1 MLHRFFPIE
10 NRSPRPPWCSL
21 TAPEG
26 KDYRFPTLA
35 GGLSLKESVVRSL
48 KEGAEL
54 RSKMAETMP
63 AEIVSAA
70 TAIAEAFKAGRKLLL
85 FGNGGSAADAQH
97 IAAEFMNRFLIERP
111 PLPAIALTTDTSVL
125 TSIAN
130 DYAFDEIF
138 SKQVKALGKKGD
150 VALGITTSGSSGNVL
165 KALRAAK
172 KLGMTTIALTGEGGK
187 AASLSD
193 IALQIPSRSTPR
205 IQEAHIAVGHIL
217 CDLTDTILFKDV
229 GKR

>member
-1 MLHRFFPIE
+1 M
-10 NRSPRPPWCSL
+10 
-21 TAPEG
+21 
-26 KDYRFPTLA
+26 KD
-35 GGLSLKESVVRSL
+35 SVVRSL
-48 KEGAEL
+48 KEGSDL
-54 RSKMAETMP
+54 RLKMADTMA
-63 AEIVSAA
+63 AEIVTAA

-130 DYAFDEIF
+130 DYTFDEIF

-150 VALGITTSGSSGNVL
+150 VALGITTSGSSPNVL

-172 KLGMTTIALTGEGGK
+172 KMGMTTIALTGEGGK
-187 AASLSD
+187 AGSLAD

-205 IQEAHIAVGHIL
+205 VQEAHIAVGHIL
-217 CDLTDTILFKDV
+217 CDLTDTILFKNV